1 MKYAALAATLA
12 LCPVFAAAAA
22 DATRKTLWEGT
33 VHLGDNAAQF
43 ASVASAGM
51 AMQIPCVLEA
61 EKKGK
66 LIIVTRDIQTLT
78 GEGHFAELLAHY
90 EDDDGP
96 AREYVV
102 ETFRLKGDSNNVD
115 IEHVFEF
122 DPLKKL
128 YAKPAYYSLRIRVDT
143 QIKFKL
149 WDDFLMKRIEVE
161 Q

>member
-1 MKYAALAATLA
+1 MKHLIAAIALALSPMLA
-12 LCPVFAAAAA
+12 ASAA
-22 DATRKTLWEGT
+22 DTTRKTFWEGT
-33 VHLGDNAAQF
+33 LHLGDNAAQF
-43 ASVASAGM
+43 ATVVSAGM
-51 AMQIPCVLEA
+51 AVQIPCVLDT

-66 LIIVTRDIQTLT
+66 LIIVTRDIQTLA

-115 IEHVFEF
+115 VEHMFGF

-128 YAKPAYYSLRIRVDT
+128 YAKPAYHSLRIKVDT

-149 WDDFLMKRIEVE
+149 WDDFLLKRIEVE

>member
-1 MKYAALAATLA
+1 MRHISFTLA
-12 LCPVFAAAAA
+12 TALWLVGSAAGG
-22 DATRKTLWEGT
+22 DATRKTIWEGT
-33 VHLGDNAAQF
+33 LHLGDNAAQF
-43 ASVASAGM
+43 ASVVSAGM
-51 AMQIPCVLEA
+51 ALQIPCVLDA
-61 EKKGK
+61 DKKGR
-66 LIIVTRDIQTLT
+66 LIVVTRDVQTLA
-78 GEGHFAELLAHY
+78 GEGHYAELLAHY

-115 IEHVFEF
+115 VEHTFDF

-149 WDDFLMKRIEVE
+149 WDDFLLKRIEVE